1 MPHTKSGCMAA
12 IFTCSKSSV
21 EGLAKSGRPC
31 MFHGWA
37 VQDLLPKLPSHA
49 VVVMDNAT
57 FHKRQDTQEAI
68 QNAGH
73 TLEYLSAYSPDLN
86 PIEHKCA
93 QAKAL
98 RRQQNQTVEMLF
110 KSHIF

>member
-1 MPHTKSGCMAA
+1 MPHTKSGGMAA

-37 VQDLLPKLPSHA
+37 RQELLPELPSHA

-57 FHKRQDTQEAI
+57 FHQRQDMRDAI

-73 TLEYLSAYSPDLN
+73 TLEYLPAYSPDLN
-86 PIEHKCA
+86 PNLTSLLI
-93 QAKAL
+93 
-98 RRQQNQTVEMLF
+98 
-110 KSHIF
+110 